1 MVRTVIGL
9 DPEDKQWLDDKARE
23 ERVPMAE
30 IVRRAVR
37 RLRSESEIDLAVCA
51 PTDRGPTREGFPCGN
66 PESSIRNREL
76 GTGNLAPGT
85 RNAALDPRPPT
96 AFPPNREPGA
106 GNRECRA
113 PFPKVLERKG

>member
-37 RLRSESEIDLAVCA
+37 RLRSESELGLGSFDRVLRETSGIWEGEDGLTHQRRLRDEWQA
-51 PTDRGPTREGFPCGN
+51 PR
-66 PESSIRNREL
+66 
-76 GTGNLAPGT
+76 
-85 RNAALDPRPPT
+85 
-96 AFPPNREPGA
+96 
-106 GNRECRA
+106 
-113 PFPKVLERKG
+113 